1 MDKSKSNG
9 NLKNPADLDNK
20 KINFP
25 VTFSLKAVME
35 GTGSDEENKKK
46 IVAVFSEF
54 GIKYSYQNK
63 KVSSKGTYTSFT
75 YEVRL
80 ESKEEMEKLYARLKN
95 VDGLKF
101 AI

>member
-9 NLKNPADLDNK
+9 NLKNSSELDNK
-20 KINFP
+20 QINFP
-25 VTFSLKAVME
+25 VTFNLKAVME
-35 GTGSDEENKKK
+35 GTGSDAENKKK
-46 IVAVFSEF
+46 IIAVFTEF
-54 GIKYSYQNK
+54 GIKNSYQEK

-75 YEVRL
+75 FEVTL

-101 AI
+101 AL